1 MTAASI
7 RKCLGLTSACLAV
20 FICTFNTSSCS
31 PGTLQTASQAIED
44 LNTLVQNRTLAEQF
58 VRDIKANVDPSEP
71 VYSKLLESYDQAR
84 DSNSR
89 FLDEIEAPGS
99 HRARAIRSRFDTAK
113 QRAEES
119 MAAFLDSATRT
130 LRPTAS
136 MRSAEL
142 KRVAALPD
150 NVATIL
156 QTVPKTQRAKYIRKF
171 DSSVRWHTWN
181 EL

>member
-1 MTAASI
+1 MRAASI
-7 RKCLGLTSACLAV
+7 LKCLGLTSACLAV
-20 FICTFNTSSCS
+20 SICTLGTSSCS
-31 PGTLQTASQAIED
+31 PGTLQTASQAMED
-44 LNTLVQNRTLAEQF
+44 LNTLMQSKTLAEQF

-71 VYSKLLESYDQAR
+71 VYSKLLELYDQAR

-89 FLDEIEAPGS
+89 FLEEIEAPGS

-113 QRAEES
+113 RNAEQS

-130 LRPTAS
+130 LRPAVS

-142 KRVAALPD
+142 KKIAALPD
-150 NVATIL
+150 NLVTIL
-156 QTVPKTQRAKYIRKF
+156 RTVPKAQRANYIHHF
-171 DSSVRWHTWN
+171 DSSVRWRSWN